1 MTSLASSGPPF
12 KLEEQAQKKKQ
23 LINVLMENSQLHF
36 FFLFQHFHWIKRSVD
51 HICNTICLGWRSTW
65 WFPISD
71 SHLEKTNSLPL
82 LRFLAQSECGCVHE
96 GGGEVENHIKKIK
109 TMFVFRENVN
119 RSLQL
124 KCFGA
129 NRCSWALRGTVKKT
143 EAL

>member
-1 MTSLASSGPPF
+1 MDVFTQ
-12 KLEEQAQKKKQ
+12 EEEKKTT
-23 LINVLMENSQLHF
+23 L
-36 FFLFQHFHWIKRSVD
+36 
-51 HICNTICLGWRSTW
+51 
-65 WFPISD
+65 
-71 SHLEKTNSLPL
+71 
-82 LRFLAQSECGCVHE
+82 
-96 GGGEVENHIKKIK
+96 KKIK